1 MHMAAS
7 RFALSAR
14 LRGERAG
21 THCVSDGEGEVS
33 GV

>member
-14 LRGERAG
+14 LRGEREG
-21 THCVSDGEGEVS
+21 THCVSEGEGEVG